1 MKFIFHRLWSWAAW
15 LVFLLISPQPVNKS
29 SSEMQLKI
37 NYAPISLG
45 KLRIW
50 SSVHHSLKSMKD
62 LGMNKIT
69 GAIWMI
75 ILQNFLLAATDISV
89 TYKSNG
95 NTTLVRN
102 TLMDLLWEKRFCQTR
117 QISAD
122 NSSCW
127 RGKMYVIKLYIIIL
141 STDSIVQLVQKNLMF
156 LVNLRIYWQG
166 FGWCQRNFHRHKS
179 LSSGSYLWNNSSPC
193 KFYMIPLTPNISL
206 EIFLTDCQIILIM
219 LVWRIWY
226 WIY

>member
-1 MKFIFHRLWSWAAW
+1 MKFLFHRLWSWAAW

-89 TYKSNG
+89 TYKF
-95 NTTLVRN
+95 
-102 TLMDLLWEKRFCQTR
+102 LMEIQLLWEILWWTCYEK
-117 QISAD
+117 
-122 NSSCW
+122 
-127 RGKMYVIKLYIIIL
+127 KIL
-141 STDSIVQLVQKNLMF
+141 SDKTDFCRQHFLLKREDVCYKIVYNYFK
-156 LVNLRIYWQG
+156 YWQHCSVG
-166 FGWCQRNFHRHKS
+166 AKKPYV
-179 LSSGSYLWNNSSPC
+179 SG
-193 KFYMIPLTPNISL
+193 
-206 EIFLTDCQIILIM
+206 
-219 LVWRIWY
+219 
-226 WIY
+226 